1 MANIFDYFLW
11 RGDLTFD
18 HSPFNP
24 VDNIILSQL
33 SYLPLDG
40 IVPGPDANAKISV
53 EQTAALF
60 AQKLADNT
68 LAYPLIFKE
77 DPAFMDALGR
87 SDRFRNCE
95 LHRYVSYMDIV
106 EEKQFSALCVSLEGC
121 TFIAYRGTDASLV
134 GWKEDFNMS
143 FSTVIPAQLEAV
155 SYLEK
160 AAENLSGPLLT
171 GGHSKGGNLSIYA
184 ASSCA
189 QEIQDRI
196 TAVYSNDAPGFHR
209 SFIESGGFLKI
220 RQRIHSFVPQSSV
233 IGMLFERG
241 NDYAVVKSTQTGIFQ
256 HDLYSWQITHNN
268 MIRLD
273 SIDQGSRFIDKTLRE
288 WLGNLDN
295 EHRREFSDA
304 LYGILNHAE
313 IKSFSE
319 LGADWLNPAIRMIQ
333 SLGNI
338 DSTTRKNIGKIL
350 GALFEAARNNIGT
363 LLPVPEKKPPAQIG
377 L

>member
-11 RGDLTFD
+11 RGDLTFNQ
-18 HSPFNP
+18 SPFNP

-40 IVPGPDANAKISV
+40 IVPGPDASMGISIG
-53 EQTAALF
+53 QASALF
-60 AQKLADNT
+60 AKKLAGNA

-77 DPAFMDALGR
+77 DPAFMDAIGR
-87 SDRFRNCE
+87 SDRFKNCE

-106 EEKQFSALCVSLEGC
+106 EEKQFSALCVNMDDC
-121 TFIAYRGTDASLV
+121 TFVAYRGTDASLV

-143 FSTVIPAQLEAV
+143 FSSVVPAQTEAV

-160 AAENLSGPLLT
+160 AAKNISGSFLT
-171 GGHSKGGNLSIYA
+171 GGHSKGGNLAIYA

-189 QEIQDRI
+189 QETQDRI
-196 TAVYSNDAPGFHR
+196 NAVFSNDAPGFHR
-209 SFIESGGFLKI
+209 SFIESDGFLKM

-233 IGMLFERG
+233 IGMLLEHG

-256 HDLYSWQITHNN
+256 HDLYSWQISHND
-268 MIRLD
+268 MVRLD
-273 SIDQGSRFIDKTLRE
+273 SVDQGSRFIDKTLRE
-288 WLGNLDN
+288 WLGSLDS
-295 EHRREFSDA
+295 EHLREFSDA

-338 DSTTRKNIGKIL
+338 DRTTRKNIGKIL
-350 GALFEAARNNIGT
+350 GALFEAARNNINT
-363 LLPVPEKKPPAQIG
+363 LLPLPEKKPPA
-377 L
+377 